1 MSLKKSGKKIK
12 KRKSVDRHHRA
23 VSLTPGFAV
32 WVAVWVA
39 GLIFTQMLRSPASS
53 IVFGFI
59 NAVPVAGLIYA
70 LISRRALRIYL
81 TDDSKT
87 AEKNREF
94 DYEFRI
100 YNESILPFPFTDAE
114 VVLPREDSVRCS
126 ARFVRISLPPLCD
139 YNVNNR
145 VTFRFR
151 GTYEIGVSAFYVY
164 DFFRIIRVRSD
175 IGLYERVYVLPRRL
189 NLKEDE
195 SRTVSDS
202 SKRTSKTPN
211 SYEKIEISDIR
222 EYRPGDPLK
231 SVHWKLSSKTEEL
244 IVRDYNTGSVDRAVI
259 FADLSTHFP
268 TEAPLKTP
276 EEVYEEARA
285 AGRLKHPVSASGE
298 APAPDVS
305 RLVSD
310 DAYRDMNEY
319 CADGVVELAVAAVL
333 RELRDGKTVTLVWF
347 DSRADLGAEIDE
359 RRGTDDFDEIFGLF
373 ATAPASPAEHTP
385 ASLTA
390 LVSDSE
396 DAKFIFVLPTL
407 DDATVSGLC
416 SMSGL
421 TSSSSENVN
430 DVIVYTAT
438 ERYAFPEERERY
450 YEFCA
455 SQLADNGLRL
465 VKADLNDSGDDGEIE
480 EEEETV

>member
-1 MSLKKSGKKIK
+1 MSAKKSGKIR
-12 KRKSVDRHHRA
+12 KRKSVDKPHKA
-23 VSLTPGFAV
+23 ISLTPGFLV

-39 GLIFTQMLRSPASS
+39 GLIFTQMLRSPASN

-59 NAVPVAGLIYA
+59 NAIPVAGLIYA
-70 LISRRALRIYL
+70 LISRRALRLYL
-81 TDDSKT
+81 TEDSRT

-100 YNESILPFPFTDAE
+100 YNESILPFPFTDAI
-114 VVLPREDSVRCS
+114 VVLPREDSVRC
-126 ARFVRISLPPLCD
+126 APRTVRISLPPLCD
-139 YNVNNR
+139 YNVKNS

-151 GTYEIGVSAFYVY
+151 GTYEIGVSSFYVY
-164 DFFRIIRVRSD
+164 DFFRIIRIRTDVD
-175 IGLYERVYVLPRRL
+175 LFERVYVLPRRL
-189 NLKEDE
+189 NLNEEE
-195 SRTVSDS
+195 SRTISDS
-202 SKRTSKTPN
+202 SKRTSKIPN
-211 SYEKIEISDIR
+211 TYEKIEISDIR
-222 EYRPGDPLK
+222 DYRPGDPLK

-244 IVRDYNTGSVDRAVI
+244 IVRDYNTGSVDRAVV

-268 TEAPLKTP
+268 DEAPLKTP
-276 EEVYEEARA
+276 EQVYEEARA
-285 AGRLKHPVSASGE
+285 AGKLKHPGPDATD

-310 DAYRDMNEY
+310 EAYLDMNEF

-347 DSRADLGAEIDE
+347 DSRAAIGAEQYE
-359 RRGTDDFDEIFGLF
+359 LRSAEDFDEVFNLF
-373 ATAPASPAEHTP
+373 ATAPASPSGRSV

-396 DAKFIFVLPTL
+396 DAKFVFVLPTL
-407 DDATVSGLC
+407 DDDTVSSLC
-416 SMSGL
+416 SMTGL
-421 TSSSSENVN
+421 TSASSENVN
-430 DVIVYTAT
+430 DVIVYTAPG
-438 ERYAFPEERERY
+438 RYAYPEEREKY

-465 VKADLNDSGDDGEIE
+465 IRSDLKNADSGKEASA
-480 EEEETV
+480 